1 MVAPA
6 APGRVTAPG
15 LIVYRFG
22 ADLFYANQ
30 NRFADEVR
38 ALVSQAPAPLRWL
51 VVDAGAITD
60 IDYTAALSLCELL
73 DDLKRQRVAIV
84 FGRVS
89 SYLRSDMDRHGIT
102 AAVGAAHV
110 FETLHEALAEARG
123 GTPPIG

>member
-1 MVAPA
+1 
-6 APGRVTAPG
+6 
-15 LIVYRFG
+15 
-22 ADLFYANQ
+22 
-30 NRFADEVR
+30 
-38 ALVSQAPAPLRWL
+38 

-60 IDYTAALSLCELL
+60 IDYTAAQSLRDLL

-102 AAVGAAHV
+102 AAVGAAQV
-110 FETLHEALAEARG
+110 FETLHEALAAARG